1 MRPILRRSL
10 WTLGGLAALLVA
22 FHTVENLRGKR
33 AWEQWKAQRRAL
45 GEAFDPRVFAP
56 PAVPEAENFAA
67 HPFVAASLKPEGKP
81 LFAPLP
87 KAVVEGTVAGNWT
100 WGQRADLQALEA
112 SLEGQTLASLLAGY
126 DQPLKDLAEAAQ
138 RPQCRLVQEY
148 GVTEN
153 LPIPALL
160 GWRNGARV
168 LRLRSLVALRE
179 GRGEDALRDVLL
191 GLRVAQHFQKE
202 PQLISQL
209 LRIAWTNMILQPI
222 WEGLQDRRWSSDQLA
237 RLQAGLEPL
246 DLLASWSRSLRYE
259 RTLMRS
265 QVEAATQGVFGEDWF
280 TFLADQGTGPG
291 AWARRWG
298 RRVVLPKGWAYRSF
312 AVAERFQVELG
323 DENLRP
329 DQHQVRVKQRESTLR
344 AIEEQGRSFIG
355 RLALMQIPAIAS
367 QDLRVARAQVGLDH
381 ARLACAL
388 ERYRLARGSYPESL
402 EALVPACLPDLRP
415 GLLEGI
421 ADRFARTAKGYR
433 LHSVGWNLTDEG
445 GAYAD
450 ASLENPKRLEHGDW
464 VWSRGDQK

>member
-33 AWEQWKAQRRAL
+33 AWEQWKVQRRAA
-45 GEAFDPRVFAP
+45 GEAFDPLVFAP
-56 PAVPEAENFAA
+56 PVVPEAENFAA

-112 SLEGQTLASLLAGY
+112 SLEGQTLSSQLATY
-126 DQPLKDLAEAAQ
+126 EQPLKDLAEAAQ
-138 RPQCRLVQEY
+138 RPQCRLMQDYRSPEVFP
-148 GVTEN
+148 G
-153 LPIPALL
+153 LL

-179 GRGEDALRDVLL
+179 GRSEDGLRDVLL
-191 GLRVAQHFQKE
+191 GLRVAQHLQKE
-202 PQLISQL
+202 PHLISQL
-209 LRIAWTNMILQPI
+209 LRIAWTNMILQPV
-222 WEGLQDRRWSSDQLA
+222 WEGLQDQRWSSEQLV

-246 DLLASWSRSLRYE
+246 DLVASYRQSLRFERVGIQTSQEVFLASTWFPERHLAVGNRPRWAWILPSL
-259 RTLMRS
+259 
-265 QVEAATQGVFGEDWF
+265 
-280 TFLADQGTGPG
+280 
-291 AWARRWG
+291 
-298 RRVVLPKGWAYRSF
+298 VVPKGWHYEGLASS
-312 AVAERFQVELG
+312 ERFALKLFGQPLDEVRHRIGVKAYENAVKELSDFAASWRGRMQVAYLPALLG
-323 DENLRP
+323 
-329 DQHQVRVKQRESTLR
+329 QTV
-344 AIEEQGRSFIG
+344 
-355 RLALMQIPAIAS
+355 
-367 QDLRVARAQVGLDH
+367 RVARAQVGLDH

-388 ERYRLARGSYPESL
+388 ERYRLARGTYPESL

-421 ADRFARTAKGYR
+421 ADRYARTAKGYR

-450 ASLENPKRLEHGDW
+450 ASLENPKRLGHGDW
-464 VWSRGDQK
+464 VWSRGNQK